1 MDTEGEEQEEEG
13 LSNTDANGNEEGDSS
28 STKKACVDWISML
41 STRNTARKKEEKDWS
56 SACCHFQHVVPN
68 KKPGHLES
76 HLSCK
81 HCDVYEMVESINEE
95 RREEI
100 LKRRM
105 LKSTRFD
112 EKFVHKIDP
121 SLDIPGRW
129 AIRV

>member
-1 MDTEGEEQEEEG
+1 MPMVMKRETQAQPRK
-13 LSNTDANGNEEGDSS
+13 L
-28 STKKACVDWISML
+28 VWISML

-81 HCDVYEMVESINEE
+81 HCDLYEMVESINEE
-95 RREEI
+95 RREEM